1 MMGDTGGV
9 KAGLLVLALGV
20 AGAAVALSLT
30 LAANSNGGQARA
42 RVSVT
47 LRTQVAPG
55 LSTTATAEA
64 TPTGGPDEA
73 PEAGA
78 DGGGIVVGDA
88 VMPPGAV
95 AVPESPPALAGGCG
109 LVRVPGDAVETVET
123 VDGPRDYRLHIPV
136 GYDAFARTPLV
147 LNFHGFARDAAQ
159 QEAYSGF
166 VPIADRE
173 QFILVTPEGSS
184 DPRGWDIPG
193 VYDEN
198 GWDDINF
205 TVTLLGQ
212 LQKELCVDPGRVFAT
227 GMSNGAE
234 MAALVGCRLPG
245 IFAAVAPV
253 AGVIYSDCDE
263 GAVPVISFHGTD
275 DFNVPFDSAEP
286 AMEEWARHDGCTGDA
301 VAEQVEEHVRSVTY
315 EGCNGEDVQ
324 LFIVDGGGHTWPGS
338 DDETGGVGF
347 TTHEIS
353 ASEVIWQFFLDHP
366 KQ

>member
-1 MMGDTGGV
+1 V
-9 KAGLLVLALGV
+9 KAGLLVLALGA

-30 LAANSNGGQARA
+30 LAANSDGGQARA

-47 LRTQVAPG
+47 PLTQAAPRASDADG
-55 LSTTATAEA
+55 SSA
-64 TPTGGPDEA
+64 TPTREFDAGRGPA
-73 PEAGA
+73 PG
-78 DGGGIVVGDA
+78 VVLGDA

-95 AVPESPPALAGGCG
+95 ALPESPPLLAGGCG
-109 LVRVPGDAVETVET
+109 LVRVPGDAIETVET

-147 LNFHGFARDAAQ
+147 LNFHGYARDAAQ

-166 VPIADRE
+166 VPVADRE
-173 QFILVTPEGSS
+173 QFLLVTPEGSS
-184 DPRGWDIPG
+184 SPPGWDIPG
-193 VYDEN
+193 VYNEN

-212 LQKELCVDPGRVFAT
+212 LQQELCVDPGRVFAT

-234 MAALVGCRLPG
+234 MAALLGCRLPG

-275 DFNVPFDSAEP
+275 DFNVPFDTAEP
-286 AMEEWARHDGCTGDA
+286 AMEEWARHNGCTGEA
-301 VAEQVEEHVRSVTY
+301 VAAQVEAHVRTVTY

-338 DDETGGVGF
+338 DDDTGGVGF
-347 TTHEIS
+347 TTREVSAAEIS
-353 ASEVIWQFFLDHP
+353 WQFFLDHP
-366 KQ
+366 RQ